1 MSELTFAGFQTAA
14 LVLREIACAIFVGIF
29 LKLTLA
35 DCLKKPQLENE
46 QDAA

>member
-14 LVLREIACAIFVGIF
+14 VVLGKIACAIFVGGVF
-29 LKLTLA
+29 YLTFA
-35 DCLKKPQLENE
+35 DCLKELQLENE

>member
-1 MSELTFAGFQTAA
+1 MSELTLAGFQTAA

-35 DCLKKPQLENE
+35 DCLKELQLENE

>member
-14 LVLREIACAIFVGIF
+14 LFLREIACAIFVGIF
-29 LKLTLA
+29 SLA

>member
-1 MSELTFAGFQTAA
+1 MSELTFAAA
-14 LVLREIACAIFVGIF
+14 AVVLRKIACAIFVGGVF
-29 LKLTLA
+29 YLTFA

>member
-35 DCLKKPQLENE
+35 DCLKKPQLEIE

>member
-29 LKLTLA
+29 LKLTFA

-46 QDAA
+46 QNAA

>member
-14 LVLREIACAIFVGIF
+14 VVLRKIACAIFVGGVF
-29 LKLTLA
+29 YLTFA